1 MPIRFSFEMLE
12 KMDGAAKELGLE
24 NRSALV
30 KAAVQALLRYMKEEG
45 PDGMRIDYRLVFQQ
59 LVGEMDGRRI
69 TLAKVAESRGRYRVK
84 KNAKSEA
91 VS

>member
-1 MPIRFSFEMLE
+1 MLARME
-12 KMDGAAKELGLE
+12 KSAADLGLG
-24 NRSALV
+24 NRSDLV
-30 KAAVQALLRYMKEEG
+30 KAAVSALLRYVEEVG

-84 KNAKSEA
+84 KNAKNEA
-91 VS
+91 IS